1 MSLTQSKNDAPHIDK
16 HKPATPGN
24 LLRAWLLTWEVYPIL
39 LVTGFLCLYRINT
52 TEFNT
57 DQAAIFS
64 MARDAIRFG
73 LIPITSNAASLG
85 ITNPPAVIYILLIP
99 ALFSA
104 NPLWAAVQQALL
116 TTTAALL
123 TYIFTRRYY
132 GRLAGIVAAL
142 LYVTATTT
150 IHYGRFIWQQNMM
163 PPFVVLFMFA
173 LYWGVV
179 DRRKGWF
186 APAVLLLG
194 LLFQLHQSA
203 ALLVIPLFVA
213 VVLAPK
219 TIRWRDVVLAF
230 VLLFMLYF
238 PYMLWEVFSKASD
251 LHAFSNLS
259 QHEATGGN
267 ETLSFYRLFLSPYG
281 QQPTIASS
289 VTLKFVPWLSW
300 LRYAIPLLLFSGIAT
315 ALLLLVFPSL
325 NQAPATGTPEPITSS
340 QSGIRGWWANFKSN
354 PSLSGLVLLLTW
366 QILPVLIL
374 LRVTIILQLH
384 YFIFLMPG
392 PYILIGLFIAKVV
405 ELFRHYQPRWSLLR
419 YAVYGLVA
427 LVVIGQLLGSVAS
440 VIDIS
445 SGKFDD
451 RTFYIHYR
459 NDLNSLQQAVNEADQ
474 LAQQRHLNHVYITTD
489 DSTATAL
496 GYLSEQMQTPVT
508 LFDATN
514 CLVLPAPTDGP
525 AVLLV
530 GPYDTL
536 THALLGQYASAT
548 LVNEPARPGGKP
560 FQLYVVTPSAAQT
573 APGTNTFGNDLQLSS
588 VKTQNLGSN
597 SSSWMVTQWNI
608 LRPVQPASRT
618 THNYTITA
626 QPGGNNSSL
635 QRNTCSFTGMR
646 AGDQLLDAMAFPRNG
661 VKPTSVTVGVQ
672 SSTTVPFNPSLGPI
686 HFETYIN
693 QETLSTML
701 RTPSGGN
708 TITIPAS

>member
-1 MSLTQSKNDAPHIDK
+1 
-16 HKPATPGN
+16 
-24 LLRAWLLTWEVYPIL
+24 
-39 LVTGFLCLYRINT
+39 
-52 TEFNT
+52 
-57 DQAAIFS
+57 
-64 MARDAIRFG
+64 
-73 LIPITSNAASLG
+73 
-85 ITNPPAVIYILLIP
+85 
-99 ALFSA
+99 
-104 NPLWAAVQQALL
+104 
-116 TTTAALL
+116 
-123 TYIFTRRYY
+123 
-132 GRLAGIVAAL
+132 
-142 LYVTATTT
+142 
-150 IHYGRFIWQQNMM
+150 
-163 PPFVVLFMFA
+163 
-173 LYWGVV
+173 
-179 DRRKGWF
+179 
-186 APAVLLLG
+186 
-194 LLFQLHQSA
+194 
-203 ALLVIPLFVA
+203 
-213 VVLAPK
+213 
-219 TIRWRDVVLAF
+219 
-230 VLLFMLYF
+230 
-238 PYMLWEVFSKASD
+238 
-251 LHAFSNLS
+251 
-259 QHEATGGN
+259 
-267 ETLSFYRLFLSPYG
+267 
-281 QQPTIASS
+281 
-289 VTLKFVPWLSW
+289 
-300 LRYAIPLLLFSGIAT
+300 
-315 ALLLLVFPSL
+315 
-325 NQAPATGTPEPITSS
+325 
-340 QSGIRGWWANFKSN
+340 
-354 PSLSGLVLLLTW
+354 
-366 QILPVLIL
+366 
-374 LRVTIILQLH
+374 
-384 YFIFLMPG
+384 
-392 PYILIGLFIAKVV
+392 
-405 ELFRHYQPRWSLLR
+405 
-419 YAVYGLVA
+419 
-427 LVVIGQLLGSVAS
+427 VAS

-560 FQLYVVTPSAAQT
+560 FHLYVVTPSAAQS
-573 APGTNTFGNDLQLSS
+573 APGTNAFGNDLQLYKM
-588 VKTQNLGSN
+588 KTQNLGSN

-626 QPGGNNSSL
+626 QPGGNNNPL

-661 VKPTSVTVGVQ
+661 FKPTSVTVGVQ

>member
-1 MSLTQSKNDAPHIDK
+1 M
-16 HKPATPGN
+16 
-24 LLRAWLLTWEVYPIL
+24 
-39 LVTGFLCLYRINT
+39 
-52 TEFNT
+52 
-57 DQAAIFS
+57 
-64 MARDAIRFG
+64 
-73 LIPITSNAASLG
+73 
-85 ITNPPAVIYILLIP
+85 
-99 ALFSA
+99 
-104 NPLWAAVQQALL
+104 
-116 TTTAALL
+116 
-123 TYIFTRRYY
+123 
-132 GRLAGIVAAL
+132 
-142 LYVTATTT
+142 
-150 IHYGRFIWQQNMM
+150 
-163 PPFVVLFMFA
+163 
-173 LYWGVV
+173 
-179 DRRKGWF
+179 
-186 APAVLLLG
+186 
-194 LLFQLHQSA
+194 
-203 ALLVIPLFVA
+203 LVIPLFVA

-219 TIRWRDVVLAF
+219 TIRWRDIVLAF
-230 VLLFMLYF
+230 VLLFILYF
-238 PYMLWEVFSKASD
+238 PYILWEVFSKASD

-267 ETLSFYRLFLSPYG
+267 ETLRFYRLFLSPYG

-300 LRYAIPLLLFSGIAT
+300 LRYAIPLLLFAGIAT
-315 ALLLLVFPSL
+315 ALLLLVFSLL
-325 NQAPATGTPEPITSS
+325 NQARATGTPDPITSVR
-340 QSGIRGWWANFKSN
+340 SGIRGWWANFKAN
-354 PSLSGLVLLLTW
+354 RSLGGLVLLLTW
-366 QILPVLIL
+366 QILPVLLL

-405 ELFRHYQPRWSLLR
+405 ELFRRYQPGWSFLR

-508 LFDATN
+508 LFSATN
-514 CLVLPAPTDGP
+514 CLVLPAPADGP

-536 THALLGQYASAT
+536 THALLGQYASVT

-560 FQLYVVTPSAAQT
+560 FHLYVVTPSAAQT
-573 APGTNTFGNDLQLSS
+573 APGTNAFGNDLQLYKM
-588 VKTQNLGSN
+588 KTQNLGSN

-608 LRPVQPASRT
+608 LRPVQPALRT
-618 THNYTITA
+618 TYNYTITA

-646 AGDQLLDAMAFPRNG
+646 AGDQLLDAMALPNNS
-661 VKPTSVTVGVQ
+661 VAPTSVTVGVQ
-672 SSTTVPFNPSLGPI
+672 SSTTVPFNPTLGPI

-693 QETLSTML
+693 QETPSTVL
-701 RTPSGGN
+701 RTPSGRN
-708 TITIPAS
+708 TITVPAS